1 MYAWR
6 FKQLVADS
14 TNEELVT
21 QHPENP
27 SGSGVCRRDAMQFLF
42 RFVVLCGKGLSIN

>member
-21 QHPENP
+21 QHPGDP

-42 RFVVLCGKGLSIN
+42 ALWKGVEHQLAA